1 MLLLAPAGLAQPAPT
16 GGLTLAEARQLA
28 LQRNWDQRSA
38 QQDVAI
44 ADAQRAVAHE
54 WPNPT
59 ASISSTHINTDGR
72 GNTPAASNRV
82 WDRSYDSVFSL
93 TQPLEIGG
101 KRAARQASATAAYE
115 GTRAQLA
122 DNQRTLSLAVTRAYV
137 GAALA
142 DASARIARD
151 SAAHLRKEAEVAA
164 VRLKAGDIGR
174 SELDRI
180 EIAARQMDLQA
191 QGAVASAT
199 GQRVAL
205 ESLLGLERPTGEL
218 VLRESVESLAGQSPA
233 PMPAPAQEVSRAD
246 LAVAEQALRK
256 AEADL
261 RLQRAQRIPD
271 PSLLIQYEHQ
281 PPDSPNSIGLG
292 VSFPLPIWNRNH
304 GSIRAATTARDQA
317 ALAVNKLKAQ
327 IAADLAAARVAYA
340 EAQARWDDYRAQ
352 VRPRAEQ
359 VRQSVALAYEKGG
372 ASLLDLLEAQ
382 RSESDVQ
389 QAAAQAAADAAV
401 ARATLEAVTTPFS
414 PSPADKP

>member
-1 MLLLAPAGLAQPAPT
+1 
-16 GGLTLAEARQLA
+16 
-28 LQRNWDQRSA
+28 
-38 QQDVAI
+38 
-44 ADAQRAVAHE
+44 
-54 WPNPT
+54 
-59 ASISSTHINTDGR
+59 
-72 GNTPAASNRV
+72 
-82 WDRSYDSVFSL
+82 
-93 TQPLEIGG
+93 
-101 KRAARQASATAAYE
+101 
-115 GTRAQLA
+115 
-122 DNQRTLSLAVTRAYV
+122 
-137 GAALA
+137 
-142 DASARIARD
+142 
-151 SAAHLRKEAEVAA
+151 
-164 VRLKAGDIGR
+164 
-174 SELDRI
+174 
-180 EIAARQMDLQA
+180 
-191 QGAVASAT
+191 
-199 GQRVAL
+199 
-205 ESLLGLERPTGEL
+205 
-218 VLRESVESLAGQSPA
+218 
-233 PMPAPAQEVSRAD
+233 MPAPAQEVSRAD

-401 ARATLEAVTTPFS
+401 ARATLEAVTTKFV
-414 PSPADKP
+414 PANGDRS